1 MSKAAA
7 VREPF
12 IRITKRDKMPV
23 WKKIAIYVV
32 AIILALAVSALFI
45 FFVTKLNPI
54 DVYKTMWQ
62 GAFGGITDTV
72 KKLHR
77 SVTIRDI
84 CTLLLLGVALAP
96 AFKMKFWNCGAEGQM
111 LMGGVATAFMMINLA
126 DAGLP
131 NWLLLVIM
139 CVSAIIF
146 GAVWGLIPAIF
157 KAVWNTNETL
167 FTLMMNYVAIQITS
181 FCVAKWENPFG
192 SNSVGIINQ
201 ATQTGWFPTWFGQ
214 KYALNIIIAVIATVA
229 MFVYLKKTKQGYE
242 IAVVGESKNTAKY
255 AGISGRK
262 VIIRTMI
269 ISGAVCGLAG
279 FV

>member
-131 NWLLLVIM
+131 NWLLLIIM

-146 GAVWGLIPAIF
+146 GAVHDRGKSGSRSHLGFHSRIF
-157 KAVWNTNETL
+157 
-167 FTLMMNYVAIQITS
+167 
-181 FCVAKWENPFG
+181 
-192 SNSVGIINQ
+192 
-201 ATQTGWFPTWFGQ
+201 
-214 KYALNIIIAVIATVA
+214 
-229 MFVYLKKTKQGYE
+229 QGEMEYQ
-242 IAVVGESKNTAKY
+242 
-255 AGISGRK
+255 
-262 VIIRTMI
+262 
-269 ISGAVCGLAG
+269 
-279 FV
+279 